1 MLVVK
6 KDSPLTGFADL
17 KGKDVNILGNAKA
30 HCRLFA
36 DKGAQGDA
44 KSFFGKLIR
53 TDSSESALDDI
64 LLGKVQAAIVDN
76 IALDNYKDLNPGRFN
91 NLKVLVQSEVFPTGV
106 IAYQQGSISDRTL
119 ETFRQGLLKANNNDK
134 GRDTMAT
141 FQISSLE
148 VVPNDYQ
155 QQVTAILKAYPAMEK

>member
-1 MLVVK
+1 MVK

-36 DKGAQGDA
+36 NKGAQGDA

-53 TDSSESALDDI
+53 SGSSESALDDV
-64 LLGKVQAAIVDN
+64 LQNNVQAAIVDN
-76 IALDNYKDLNPGRFN
+76 IALESYKELNPGRFKG
-91 NLKVLVQSEVFPTGV
+91 LKVLVQSEVFPTGV
-106 IAYQQGSISDRTL
+106 IAYHQGSISDRTL
-119 ETFRQGLLKANNNDK
+119 EAFRQGLLKANSNDK
-134 GRDTMAT
+134 GRETMAT

-148 VVPNDYQ
+148 AVPAEYQ
-155 QQVTAILKAYPAMEK
+155 QQVTDILKAYPAEGK